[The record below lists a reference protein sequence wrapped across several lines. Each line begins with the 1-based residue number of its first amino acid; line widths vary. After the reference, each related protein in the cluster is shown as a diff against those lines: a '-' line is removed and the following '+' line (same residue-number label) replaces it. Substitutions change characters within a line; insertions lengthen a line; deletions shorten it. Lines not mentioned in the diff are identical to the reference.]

1 MFGSDDSRLLEE
13 DFIFVPEFRSYLEGY
28 HKASGSG
35 LARKT
40 INRHVVNIMDFL
52 YYSSTHNRHVHEN
65 EPDQLR
71 PGQPVHQR

>member
-1 MFGSDDSRLLEE
+1 
-13 DFIFVPEFRSYLEGY
+13 
-28 HKASGSG
+28 
-35 LARKT
+35 
-40 INRHVVNIMDFL
+40 MDFL